1 MKKAFILLVFTLSQL
16 RRKRR
21 KKGGWSCRCRGGETE
36 EAVEADEEAVC
47 VTLWKYIVI
56 FI

>member
-1 MKKAFILLVFTLSQL
+1 MKNAFILLVFTLSQL

-21 KKGGWSCRCRGGETE
+21 KKGGWSCCCKGGETE
-36 EAVEADEEAVC
+36 EVVEADEEAEN

-56 FI
+56 FV

>member
-21 KKGGWSCRCRGGETE
+21 KKRGWSCRCRGGETE
-36 EAVEADEEAVC
+36 EVVEADEEAES

-56 FI
+56 FV